1 MEAPDEALAR
11 LDPAARLKAGGSSG
25 GRPRLRLGV
34 GAAVVLLIAAL
45 ITAVIVS
52 AVGQQAGRQVI
63 GPAAAGT
70 DTATTDG
77 TATDAP
83 APEPRTTGAPGGSG
97 QADDSG
103 ARDAA
108 GAIIFVHVLGAVRRS
123 GLFELREGARVM
135 DAVAAAG
142 GLTETADPAG
152 VNLARRVADGEQLY
166 VPALGEAQ
174 PGAPPGDT
182 QGGTAGGTGGAGGG
196 AAGGGP
202 AVVAGKVNLNSA
214 TTADLEDLPR
224 IGPAMA
230 QRIIDYREANG
241 RFTSV
246 DELRNV
252 TGIGEKTFDGLKDLV
267 TV

>member
-1 MEAPDEALAR
+1 MEAPDDALAR
-11 LDPAARLKAGGSSG
+11 LDPAARLKPAGPPG

-34 GAAVVLLIAAL
+34 GAAVVLLIVAL
-45 ITAVIVS
+45 VTAVIVS

-63 GPAAAGT
+63 APA
-70 DTATTDG
+70 TA
-77 TATDAP
+77 ATDATTNDP
-83 APEPRTTGAPGGSG
+83 GATGAGQGGSG
-97 QADDSG
+97 NTGVSAD
-103 ARDAA
+103 ATDAA

-123 GLFELREGARVM
+123 GLFELHAGARVM

-142 GLTETADPAG
+142 GFSATADPAG
-152 VNLARRVADGEQLY
+152 VNLARIVSDGEQLY

-174 PGAPPGDT
+174 PGAPPDAA
-182 QGGTAGGTGGAGGG
+182 QGATPGGVSGGAGGG
-196 AAGGGP
+196 TAAS
-202 AVVAGKVNLNSA
+202 AKVNLNSA
-214 TTADLEDLPR
+214 AAAELEALPR

-241 RFTSV
+241 RYTSV
-246 DELRNV
+246 EELRNV